1 MFLLLLQKKDNNK
14 EEAVR
19 LRAGLKCLRIG
30 SICKQRTELVTYI
43 KDKVFPEQLTLTR
56 PYKMTVRAMT
66 DICTT
71 AVEI

>member
-19 LRAGLKCLRIG
+19 LRAGLKWHTIG

-43 KDKVFPEQLTLTR
+43 KGKVFPEQLTLALINHC
-56 PYKMTVRAMT
+56 KSSN
-66 DICTT
+66 I
-71 AVEI
+71 